1 MAIFHVPLLL
11 NKKIFFYKLMGSGK
25 NGTFDIRPDLQQ
37 WAIML
42 FWKAETPIDASQV
55 DEILIPFTGKFIWG
69 WLKLWCTK
77 INVFQLQPY
86 SGHGSWDGESFLEQ
100 RTKAEDPSGP
110 IAVLTRA
117 TIRLR
122 RLIHFWRAV
131 PSTAIDLTQNDGF
144 VYSIGIGEVP
154 FIKQATFSIWES
166 AEKMK
171 TFAYK
176 KAAHQKVIQHTRK
189 ENWYAE
195 ELFLR
200 FHVLTQH
207 EHKS

>member
-1 MAIFHVPLLL
+1 
-11 NKKIFFYKLMGSGK
+11 MGSGK

-42 FWKAETPIDASQV
+42 FWKAEKPIDQSGL
-55 DEILIPFTGKFIWG
+55 DEVLKKFTGKFIWS
-69 WLKLWCTK
+69 WLKLFSTSIK
-77 INVFQLQPY
+77 VFHLQPY
-86 SGHGSWDGESFLEQ
+86 AGHGCWDGETFLEQ
-100 RTKAEDPSGP
+100 RTKVEDPSGP

-117 TIRLR
+117 TIRFS

-131 PSTAIDLTQNDGF
+131 PSTAIDLAQNDGF
-144 VYSIGIGEVP
+144 IYSIGIGEVP
-154 FIKQATFSIWES
+154 FIKQATFSIWQS

-189 ENWYAE
+189 ENWYTE

-200 FHVLTQH
+200 FHVLSQH
-207 EHKS
+207 DLVK